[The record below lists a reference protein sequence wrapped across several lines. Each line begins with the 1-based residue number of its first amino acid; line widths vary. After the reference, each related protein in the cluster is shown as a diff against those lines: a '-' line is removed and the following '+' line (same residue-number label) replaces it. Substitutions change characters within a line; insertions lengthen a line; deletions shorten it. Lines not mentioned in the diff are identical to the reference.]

1 MRAPTRGARAAGTA
15 PTRDWLMTIDGP
27 PDWAITMFVKSVF
40 FMGDSIAQRGIGRVA
55 LVATCWSCMYALLA
69 RYVRPLS
76 AWRAKYPRRPRRG
89 TSERSRDLPQGRRAG
104 GSRLSRPFSADR
116 CLTDFRRL

>member
-1 MRAPTRGARAAGTA
+1 MRAPTRGARAASTA

-40 FMGDSIAQRGIGRVA
+40 FMRDSIAQRGIGRVA
-55 LVATCWSCMYALLA
+55 
-69 RYVRPLS
+69 R
-76 AWRAKYPRRPRRG
+76 
-89 TSERSRDLPQGRRAG
+89 ERDLPQGRRAG

>member
-1 MRAPTRGARAAGTA
+1 
-15 PTRDWLMTIDGP
+15 MTIDGP

-55 LVATCWSCMYALLA
+55 RVATCWSCMYALLA

-89 TSERSRDLPQGRRAG
+89 TSERSRGSATFPRDGVREGRACR
-104 GSRLSRPFSADR
+104 DR
-116 CLTDFRRL
+116 FLRIGA